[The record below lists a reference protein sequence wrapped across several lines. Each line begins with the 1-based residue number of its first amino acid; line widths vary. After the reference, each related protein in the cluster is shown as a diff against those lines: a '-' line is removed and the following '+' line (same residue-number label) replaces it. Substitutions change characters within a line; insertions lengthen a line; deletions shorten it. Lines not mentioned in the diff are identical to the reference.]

1 MSKTHIPT
9 YLTLLRI
16 AVIPVMLVL
25 WQIDNP
31 PAAPLANL
39 YLYLF
44 ILFTVASVT
53 DFLDGYLARKW
64 NVVSPLGAMLD
75 QIADKL
81 LVVTLLILLVYHH
94 QIPTTPAIVIILRE
108 LFISGLRESLALK
121 GATLPVGKSGKWKTA
136 LQMGSLALVL
146 LGLYLQSVPVL
157 IAGHVLLMLAAALA
171 FVSACLY
178 LKASWRSLSLAR

>member
-1 MSKTHIPT
+1 MTKVRIPT

-25 WQIDNP
+25 WQLDNAP
-31 PAAPLANL
+31 EAPLKNL

-44 ILFTVASVT
+44 LLFGFASFT
-53 DFLDGYLARKW
+53 DYVDGYLARKW
-64 NVVSPLGAMLD
+64 QVTSALGAMLD

-94 QIPTTPAIVIILRE
+94 QIPTTPAIIIILRE

-121 GATLPVGKSGKWKTA
+121 GAPLPVGKSGKWKTA
-136 LQMGSLALVL
+136 LQMISLSLVL
-146 LGLYLQSVPVL
+146 LGLHLASVPVL
-157 IAGHVLLMLAAALA
+157 IAGHVLLIGAAVLA
-171 FVSACLY
+171 FVSAVLY
-178 LKASWRSLSLAR
+178 LRASWKSL